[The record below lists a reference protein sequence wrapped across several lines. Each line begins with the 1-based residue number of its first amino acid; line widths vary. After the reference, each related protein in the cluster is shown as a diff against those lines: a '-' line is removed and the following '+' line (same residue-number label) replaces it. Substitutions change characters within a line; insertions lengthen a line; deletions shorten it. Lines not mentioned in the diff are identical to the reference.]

1 MAEAERPQGG
11 ADEDAE
17 KAMFAEWQQAEART
31 DLSDLRPD
39 DAIVF
44 VLFWALFATVFLQ
57 FFTRYVLNDSLA
69 WTEEVARYLLIG
81 ITFVGSAM
89 AMRKGSHITV
99 EAGLKAMPRRVRHWV
114 LIAVDALVLVFAL
127 FMAWSSAQLALN
139 TRQAMSAID
148 IPKSYVYWVISAAF
162 VGISIYAGWRVMRRA
177 RGELSDEPQGLT
189 LD

>member
-1 MAEAERPQGG
+1 MSERRAENAE
-11 ADEDAE
+11 EHAE

-39 DAIVF
+39 DAVVF
-44 VLFWALFATVFLQ
+44 VIFWALFVTVFLQ

-81 ITFVGSAM
+81 IAFVGSAM

-99 EAGLKAMPRRVRHWV
+99 EAGLKYMPRRLRHAV
-114 LIAVDALVLVFAL
+114 LIAVDGLVLVFSL
-127 FMAWSSAQLALN
+127 FMAWTAGQLALN
-139 TRQAMSAID
+139 TRQAMSSID
-148 IPKSYVYWVISAAF
+148 IPKSYVYWIICAAF
-162 VGISIYAGWRVMRRA
+162 VGISFYAGLRMLKRA
-177 RGELSDEPQGLT
+177 RGDIPDEPRGLT